1 MYICCGQI
9 LIATKCRTTDDKM
22 EFIKITSAQNDAVK
36 HLVKLRDRRKREKEQ
51 LTILE
56 GYRELTRAIEYGM
69 ELVECYFSPQHFLG
83 ENEYPLL
90 ESIANSGI
98 PVRELAP
105 QLLEKVTY
113 RDRPEG
119 LLAVAKMRRHTL
131 DVQ

>member
-1 MYICCGQI
+1 
-9 LIATKCRTTDDKM
+9 M

-56 GYRELTRAIEYGM
+56 GYRELTRAVEYGM
-69 ELVECYFSPQHFLG
+69 ELVECYFSPGHFLG

-90 ESIANSGI
+90 ESLAQKGI

-131 DVQ
+131 DGEPL